1 MKLSSPWKTGSPK
14 ESTGT
19 GFYIGKNRIVTNCH
33 VVKHATS
40 IRLERNGKPGTFKGI
55 VIFKSELCDLA
66 LVTVE
71 NDSFWEDLPHVDFE
85 EHVPNLGDAVI
96 AVGYPLGNKTV
107 TVTRGIVSTICLKDL
122 TLLHMNPRL
131 MCIQIDAAINPGNS
145 GGPVISIESRKAVGV
160 AFSHRNGAQLMSF
173 IISIPVLR
181 MFIEAYEQR
190 DATANISSLNLGLLP
205 DIGVYIDELKN
216 VSLRKKLF
224 GKLYRDDFFYGCL
237 VTSVE
242 KYCPSTD
249 TIRVGDVIL
258 EVDEL
263 PVSENGEVHFR
274 NHEWLPLD
282 WLITKKKFGEILKVK
297 ILRPGSG
304 CKDNYKTGIDDAEP
318 LLRSVEEIEV
328 AVPIAKM
335 RHLVPKMLGKAIL
348 HE

>member
-1 MKLSSPWKTGSPK
+1 M
-14 ESTGT
+14 
-19 GFYIGKNRIVTNCH
+19 
-33 VVKHATS
+33 
-40 IRLERNGKPGTFKGI
+40 
-55 VIFKSELCDLA
+55 
-66 LVTVE
+66 
-71 NDSFWEDLPHVDFE
+71 
-85 EHVPNLGDAVI
+85 PNLGDAVI

-181 MFIEAYEQR
+181 MFIEAYDEQR
-190 DATANISSLNLGLLP
+190 DAAANISSLNLGCLP
-205 DIGVYIDELKN
+205 DIGVCIDELKN
-216 VSLRKKLF
+216 ASLRKKLF

-258 EVDEL
+258 EIDEL

-282 WLITKKKFGEILKVK
+282 WLITKKKFGKILKVK
-297 ILRPGSG
+297 LLRAGSG
-304 CKDNYKTGIDDAEP
+304 CKDKNNDNDNDKTGIDDAEP
-318 LLRSVEEIEV
+318 LLKSVEEIEV
-328 AVPIAKM
+328 AVPITKM
-335 RHLVPKMLGKAIL
+335 RHLVPKILGKAIL
-348 HE
+348 H